1 MCKENSFFADVR
13 DETRWPPSASLE
25 TFDFKRPL
33 GMTRDLFIFLLDVF
47 GFKVKWNGWANIV
60 RFFYCCVES
69 YKVGPNCGVMDNGHC
84 VLGLRLSL
92 LSYFLIDLQ
101 LDDDEFGCVTVGGAH
116 AIHLYTDIITKH
128 MVFFLSLSSYLKQHP
143 PTFFLRIFSCYCVQW
158 EKKKKRRR
166 IEKTWW
172 TRLLTLW
179 SARLASMKRRK
190 PTTTLWIYADDQIV
204 VWMSF
209 SIVLPLVSASKF
221 FQKKKKSGIE
231 EKRKWRKCF
240 IILQICRHVRTC
252 RVWGGGTL
260 YNICQDCS
268 LPLLRNRDT
277 FGRVIQPVFLFS
289 IHFLFLF

>member
-143 PTFFLRIFSCYCVQW
+143 PTFFLTYFFLLLRAVGKKK
-158 EKKKKRRR
+158 EKKKNWENVMDEAVDSLKRPVGFDEKTKANNNTLNLCRWSDCGVDVFLNSFAPCIR
-166 IEKTWW
+166 IE
-172 TRLLTLW
+172 
-179 SARLASMKRRK
+179 
-190 PTTTLWIYADDQIV
+190 I
-204 VWMSF
+204 F
-209 SIVLPLVSASKF
+209 S
-221 FQKKKKSGIE
+221 KKKKI
-231 EKRKWRKCF
+231 RNWRETEMKEMFHHLADLSTRTHLSCLGWRYS
-240 IILQICRHVRTC
+240 LQHLSR
-252 RVWGGGTL
+252 
-260 YNICQDCS
+260 
-268 LPLLRNRDT
+268 
-277 FGRVIQPVFLFS
+277 
-289 IHFLFLF
+289 LFLTIAS

>member
-1 MCKENSFFADVR
+1 MFYEQKVFMCKENSFFADVR

-158 EKKKKRRR
+158 EKKRKEEELRKRDGRGCWLFEAPGWLR
-166 IEKTWW
+166 WKDESQQQHFEFMQMI
-172 TRLLTLW
+172 RLWCGCL
-179 SARLASMKRRK
+179 S
-190 PTTTLWIYADDQIV
+190 Q
-204 VWMSF
+204 
-209 SIVLPLVSASKF
+209 
-221 FQKKKKSGIE
+221 
-231 EKRKWRKCF
+231 
-240 IILQICRHVRTC
+240 
-252 RVWGGGTL
+252 
-260 YNICQDCS
+260 
-268 LPLLRNRDT
+268 
-277 FGRVIQPVFLFS
+277 
-289 IHFLFLF
+289 

>member
-221 FQKKKKSGIE
+221 FQKKINQE
-231 EKRKWRKCF
+231 LKRNGNEGNVSSSCRSVDTYAPVVFGVEVLFTTSVKIVPYHCF
-240 IILQICRHVRTC
+240 
-252 RVWGGGTL
+252 
-260 YNICQDCS
+260 
-268 LPLLRNRDT
+268 
-277 FGRVIQPVFLFS
+277 VIVIRLGVSFNLFFLFS